1 MARESF
7 KYMKWSWF
15 LVVLLLALT
24 FVPPSQE
31 FSFGWGDDDGK
42 SKEAAGTSASREGR
56 KQPKRH
62 LVEKKYK
69 FHKIERVI
77 PEGYDEDEA
86 GDEDADGGGDDNAS
100 NNLHDRTEENNAG
113 EELDED
119 EEATQEKDEE
129 EEDEEGVSRK
139 ERAASINSANND
151 DEEEEY
157 RFKKARKAEKPARS
171 TKQKA
176 SSTES
181 QEKSGSW
188 FSSLFGGGSSNKDD
202 SSKQQQQE
210 SAEEPAATKSNG
222 IIDWILWL
230 GERTGRLRPDS
241 TEDTSAQAASSESSG
256 ESWMNYLNRWPFN
269 SLFPIGKPPKPI
281 KMPKVAKK
289 PSRDASRDEDA
300 ASHEPPMSQESFD
313 NLLYSLPNFIV
324 KPQDIENG
332 ECREQLQIFQRQL
345 RGHKLWTLQ
354 MIDATG
360 KVGPGLLRGNINQFG
375 DFNMCTDIKTI
386 VKVTSNHPV
395 RIRGKYCLAHIE
407 MQTSVSELKIPVH
420 MLHGRGLFNSH
431 LGNPYHFIP
440 RYGVAN
446 WGICVPNACEGDVV
460 RQMLQE
466 SLKDYNNTGVEL
478 HVEVDDN
485 DCYVKHNRK
494 FLKLLQ
500 KDKKFC
506 ATVLYIIGLFLITL
520 STMAWENW
528 SRIQPMLQRVVTVL
542 KIIAGTV
549 KNMAMKTSEFSKGLM
564 EKLKKKPESG
574 EEGDNKEEEEAKVDE
589 EKKNEEE
596 SEKATKEEE
605 AEEQETEN
613 ENKEEETEPEKSEEP
628 AEAEEGDPTSDDLSL
643 NTLALEIF
651 KSFSPKRSLGILL
664 ADDDTHDVPFPLFH
678 VLKVV
683 ATLMLYLCLK
693 FLMIGHLPIT
703 NRDQLVR
710 TFDNPLSVLIRS
722 PMIYADIL
730 LLISGFLTAY
740 QLSEEMEQKSYIQLL
755 KRMALKVSRY
765 LPTVYLLIC
774 FQTWILPHLNSGPLW
789 PNLIGQNSRLCDDQW
804 WRNILSLQNAIDF
817 EETCSPSTI
826 QLALEVQ
833 LYLMGPLVVW
843 LYYTDS
849 DASFFVYGGLH
860 AMSVAAR
867 YARTNKEHLS
877 MTLFHG
883 INVSKFYRTANILYS
898 SPISRATT
906 YLLGIGAGIFQRSN
920 SGVLDLT
927 PEMVKFGWSLASLGI
942 LWCFWS
948 PASSMRT
955 DFIYTSS
962 DAASYASWCPLVFG
976 LSLCWIIF
984 MLPRD
989 SENPILKFLTTS
1001 KVFLVLSRLI
1011 FPIQMVMYIVVLY
1024 GTAKVKETDKF
1035 HLTDLFNFQEIA
1047 LILLGAVVVS
1057 FLVDIPSQNIRR
1069 LIINRIFIERPHL
1082 DGDDHA
1088 TSEGEPMSEASEENS
1103 EQVATTSDTPEPPDT
1118 VWGSDPEEEEQ
1129 KYIQRR
1135 RSSLLESDVKKG
1147 AETKKEETEEEEE
1160 EEVEEEEEEE
1170 EEISEKEEVKKH
1182 P

>member
-1 MARESF
+1 MSRESF
-7 KYMKWSWF
+7 KYKKWSWF
-15 LVVLLLALT
+15 LVILLLVLT
-24 FVPPSQE
+24 FLPPSQE
-31 FSFGWGDDDGK
+31 FTFGWGDGDDDDGK
-42 SKEAAGTSASREGR
+42 SKEAASTSTGREAR

-62 LVEKKYK
+62 LVEKKHK
-69 FHKIERVI
+69 FHKIERII
-77 PEGYDEDEA
+77 PEGYEEEADDDEE
-86 GDEDADGGGDDNAS
+86 GGGG
-100 NNLHDRTEENNAG
+100 EENNESNNNESTNVEDDGG

-119 EEATQEKDEE
+119 MTAENGEEGE
-129 EEDEEGVSRK
+129 EEDVSRK

-171 TKQKA
+171 SKKA
-176 SSTES
+176 PATAES
-181 QEKSGSW
+181 QEKSGW
-188 FSSLFGGGSSNKDD
+188 FSSLFSWGGGGSSKEA
-202 SSKQQQQE
+202 SSKQQE
-210 SAEEPAATKSNG
+210 SAEETTPAASKSNG

-241 TEDTSAQAASSESSG
+241 TEDTSVPAASDSSG
-256 ESWMNYLNRWPFN
+256 ETLMDYLNRWPFN

-289 PSRDASRDEDA
+289 PSKDASRDEA
-300 ASHEPPMSQESFD
+300 ATSTEPPMSQESFD

-354 MIDATG
+354 MLDATG

-407 MQTSVSELKIPVH
+407 TQTSVSELKIPVH

-446 WGICVPNACEGDVV
+446 WGICVPNACDGDVV
-460 RQMLQE
+460 RQMLQS
-466 SLKDYNNTGVEL
+466 SLQDYNNTGVEL
-478 HVEVDDN
+478 HVDVDGN
-485 DCYVKHNRK
+485 DCYVKQNRK
-494 FLKLLQ
+494 FFKLLQ

-506 ATVLYIIGLFLITL
+506 ATVLYILGLFLLSL

-528 SRIQPMLQRVVTVL
+528 SRIQPMLQHVVALVKL
-542 KIIAGTV
+542 VFEAIKSGVQKISDLV
-549 KNMAMKTSEFSKGLM
+549 KALM
-564 EKLKKKPESG
+564 DKFKKKTESSEEEKTEDEAKGG
-574 EEGDNKEEEEAKVDE
+574 EEKSDEKEEETNKEEEQ
-589 EKKNEEE
+589 
-596 SEKATKEEE
+596 E
-605 AEEQETEN
+605 AEAEPEA
-613 ENKEEETEPEKSEEP
+613 KEEETEPQNEEETN
-628 AEAEEGDPTSDDLSL
+628 AEAEEGDSTSDNLSF
-643 NTLALEIF
+643 NALALEIF
-651 KSFSPKRSLGILL
+651 KSFSPKRSLDILM
-664 ADDDTHDVPFPLFH
+664 ADDDAHDVPFPLFH

-683 ATLMLYLCLK
+683 ATFMLYLCLK

-710 TFDNPLSVLIRS
+710 TFDNPLTILIRS

-765 LPTVYLLIC
+765 LPTIYLLIC

-789 PNLIGQNSRLCDDQW
+789 PNLIGHNSRLCDDQW

-920 SGVLDLT
+920 NGVLDLT

-942 LWCFWS
+942 FWCFWS

-976 LSLCWIIF
+976 LSLCWFIF
-984 MLPRD
+984 MLPKE
-989 SENPILKFLTTS
+989 SENTVLKFLTTS

-1035 HLTDLFNFQEIA
+1035 HISDFVNFPEIA
-1047 LILLGAVVVS
+1047 LILLGALAVA
-1057 FLVDIPSQNIRR
+1057 FLIDIPSQNIRR

-1088 TSEGEPMSEASEENS
+1088 TSEGEPISEASEENS
-1103 EQVATTSDTPEPPDT
+1103 EQVPTSDTPEPPDT
-1118 VWGSDPEEEEQ
+1118 VWASDPEEEEQ

-1135 RSSLLESDVKKG
+1135 RSSLLESDTEKAADSKKQEA
-1147 AETKKEETEEEEE
+1147 AEEGEE
-1160 EEVEEEEEEE
+1160 EEEEEEE
-1170 EEISEKEEVKKH
+1170 EEISEKEEVKKR